1 MCWSLL
7 ALLCGKWP
15 TSSMEKLLLRDSNA
29 CKIQKVCLSS
39 LKPDTARWSCR
50 DQRGGEQP
58 GEHDVQWKLLG
69 PEAADGCGQQD
80 RGECSGQHGPEG
92 RTDHRC
98 WGGGEMGLC
107 VCWDIRDMREGTFSW
122 NGNETLYI
130 MVKQE
135 KTLLLQIKVVQ
146 TDHYPPPH
154 LSQACTGWLMAPLST
169 HAVCASLHFHAHNP
183 TIWIPQMPRCLTSCI
198 SQLSEFHKYPDVWH
212 HVLYYGLYC
221 HVL

>member
-58 GEHDVQWKLLG
+58 GEHDIQWKLLG

-80 RGECSGQHGPEG
+80 RGECSGQHRPEG

-107 VCWDIRDMREGTFSW
+107 VCVLRYTRYERGDVFLKWKWNIVYYGEAGEGSITPDKSGSNRSLPPTPSQPSPFML
-122 NGNETLYI
+122 LY
-130 MVKQE
+130 
-135 KTLLLQIKVVQ
+135 
-146 TDHYPPPH
+146 
-154 LSQACTGWLMAPLST
+154 
-169 HAVCASLHFHAHNP
+169 
-183 TIWIPQMPRCLTSCI
+183 TSMHI
-198 SQLSEFHKYPDVWH
+198 TQLSEFHKCPDVQH
-212 HVLYYGLYC
+212 HV
-221 HVL
+221 